1 MLDINLLRNEPER
14 VKKGIA
20 VKNVDPKRVDD
31 FLSLDEK
38 WRKSLKDIEE
48 KRGLQKKLSEAR
60 DIESAK
66 KNKEVISE
74 KENMPTIESKLEKA
88 LFDSDLIPYYNFGI
102 YINLYIFIK

>member
-1 MLDINLLRNEPER
+1 MLDINLLRNEPEK

-48 KRGLQKKLSEAR
+48 KRGR
-60 DIESAK
+60 R
-66 KNKEVISE
+66 
-74 KENMPTIESKLEKA
+74 
-88 LFDSDLIPYYNFGI
+88 
-102 YINLYIFIK
+102 